1 MSIINNKMKN
11 EVAEKL
17 TENFQKELYKL
28 QVSLKFVKTLS
39 GLN

>member
-1 MSIINNKMKN
+1 MSIINNKMKI

-28 QVSLKFVKTLS
+28 QVYKILEDFS
-39 GLN
+39 